1 MVFNL
6 DNEYQ
11 TLAEKYKNEKELF
24 TSFLDISDSQ
34 FTLDHNVSHL
44 IIHSVDIAHHKIM
57 DYMNWNEYNNAYIMA
72 KVTLAM
78 AYFNFNINIAK
89 SLSGN
94 QKLSSYSEGNRTES
108 YKDTDALF
116 DEYGLTPEVRAM
128 LPKPRI
134 KVF

>member
-1 MVFNL
+1 MFNL

-11 TLAEKYKNEKELF
+11 ILAENYKNEVELF
-24 TSFLDISDSQ
+24 TSFLNVSKSKLG
-34 FTLDHNVSHL
+34 LDHNTNHL

-57 DYMNWNEYNNAYIMA
+57 NYMNWKEYNEAYIMA

-89 SLSGN
+89 SFSDN
-94 QKLSSYSEGNRTES
+94 QKLSSYSEGNRTEN
-108 YKDTDALF
+108 YKDTDIYF

-134 KVF
+134 KVI